1 MNAAKNLDIKLWKK
15 KEHTKQL
22 NGYWKTILKRM
33 SELCGLGKMTT
44 LPAFMKTMM
53 AKIGF
58 ILAANF

>member
-33 SELCGLGKMTT
+33 SELCGLGKTTT
-44 LPAFMKTMM
+44 LPAYMNAIA
-53 AKIGF
+53 AKIEF
-58 ILAANF
+58 IQAANF